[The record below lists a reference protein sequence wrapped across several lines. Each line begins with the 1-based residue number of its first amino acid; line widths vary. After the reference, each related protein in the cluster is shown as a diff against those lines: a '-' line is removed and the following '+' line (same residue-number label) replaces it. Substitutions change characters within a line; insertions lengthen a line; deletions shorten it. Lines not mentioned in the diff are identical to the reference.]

1 MVYSLNLTFI
11 ANRNNSTGI
20 DLAPGE
26 TIYFGSLEFTADCF
40 GRMSLSP
47 EGDDPGAIFIGMMH
61 NGSPSL
67 HTVLEESFVR
77 GSMTSDERGSSRS
90 PGPRGCNMVT
100 LTVPITTIVDIS
112 YVAPQ
117 AHEVVNVALH
127 REYSLGIIFIFSQ
140 GRNDLYHV

>member
-61 NGSPSL
+61 NMLPRIPNHL
-67 HTVLEESFVR
+67 LCYLLCFT
-77 GSMTSDERGSSRS
+77 TSVS
-90 PGPRGCNMVT
+90 
-100 LTVPITTIVDIS
+100 
-112 YVAPQ
+112 
-117 AHEVVNVALH
+117 H
-127 REYSLGIIFIFSQ
+127 
-140 GRNDLYHV
+140 